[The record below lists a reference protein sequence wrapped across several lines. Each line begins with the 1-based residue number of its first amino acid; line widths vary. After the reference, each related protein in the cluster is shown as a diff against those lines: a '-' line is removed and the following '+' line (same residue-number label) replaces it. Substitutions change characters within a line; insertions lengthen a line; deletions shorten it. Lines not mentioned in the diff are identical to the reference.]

1 MTFTV
6 KNFRTEFPKAGITDS
21 DLLKRFELMN
31 KTKPED
37 YNNSEVVKRGID
49 MFVLQLNQRYGSKET
64 EISEEEELT
73 PTDKKVIKKALKK
86 ERQQKEKRKE
96 QVKKS
101 LQKESKE
108 DNAQR
113 VEKILPEVGFIK
125 RFCGLDGKMV
135 KTQQEK
141 ALRIL
146 NSLQKAIV
154 EKVIRK
160 TSPYA
165 DEIMKIQSNLIK
177 IVDSKDGNAIIEI
190 AEKYKEIAKSQKV
203 SPEIAFIKAFISI
216 QGKEGM
222 KEKAKA
228 LRERISKSD
237 VYPTEIMKSLDDYIA
252 GETNT
257 LEIDAQTLSGLYGLA
272 GIEFETPKSGTSVQ
286 STQFLGATFDTL
298 PFTGKWANFIGKPNR
313 NFKIM
318 IYGKAGGGKSTVAIK
333 FAHYLASNV
342 GLRVLYVAGEEKL
355 GHTLREKVERLN
367 AATPNLYLND
377 KLPKDLSK
385 FDVVFIDSI
394 NTLALEPTDLENLP
408 NNKAYVWILQC
419 TKAGNYRGSQAFEH
433 NADAVIEVSDMIA
446 KMGKNRFGG
455 KERELEI

>member
-1 MTFTV
+1 MTFTA
-6 KNFRTEFPKAGITDS
+6 KNFRMEFPKAGITDS
-21 DLLKRFELMN
+21 DLLKRFELAS
-31 KTKPED
+31 KSHPDD
-37 YNNSEVVKRGID
+37 YDNSEVVKRMID
-49 MFVLQLNQRYGSKET
+49 MFVLQLNQRYGGKSTPTAKPKKSTKSKEKKQPKAA
-64 EISEEEELT
+64 T
-73 PTDKKVIKKALKK
+73 PAKV
-86 ERQQKEKRKE
+86 
-96 QVKKS
+96 
-101 LQKESKE
+101 
-108 DNAQR
+108 DNAQQ
-113 VEKILPEVGFIK
+113 VEKILPEVGFIR
-125 RFCGLDGKMV
+125 RFATLNGKMV

-165 DEIMKIQSNLIK
+165 DEIMKVQNHLIK
-177 IVDSKDGNAIIEI
+177 IVDSKDGNAVIEI
-190 AEKYKEIAKSQKV
+190 AEKYKEIGKSQKV
-203 SPEIAFIKAFISI
+203 SPDIAIIKAFISM
-216 QGKEGM
+216 QGKEGV
-222 KEKAKA
+222 KEKAQKLLNRINA
-228 LRERISKSD
+228 LYPRQNTNSVEVKIIYNSLSNYISGFK
-237 VYPTEIMKSLDDYIA
+237 P
-252 GETNT
+252 N

-298 PFTGKWANFIGKPNR
+298 PFTGKWADFIGKPNR

-318 IYGKAGGGKSTVAIK
+318 IYGKAGSGKSTVAIK

-367 AATPNLYLND
+367 AATPNLYFND

-394 NTLALEPTDLENLP
+394 NTLALEPADLERLP

-433 NADAVIEVSDMIA
+433 NADAVIEVADMTA
-446 KMGKNRFGG
+446 QMGKNRFGG
-455 KERELEI
+455 KERELKV